1 LTGIDVDTDAIKTDM
16 AAIEVLITAGNGK
29 LDEIEGAVETLETC
43 VKTEDLAHSS
53 GDKGFMI
60 MGVRNSDNTSGANFG
75 TQDGDYCPFSIDDDG
90 GVRVHTNDAAME
102 TATIHNAS
110 ISGSAGEGTSSVFTK
125 PRGIKDIGFAIT
137 ASANVSYSAFIEFSA
152 DNSTFFQDTNL
163 NFSNQLNCKGTIT
176 TATASWKY
184 YRVRIINNHTGSQ
197 TFVVKISY

>member
-1 LTGIDVDTDAIKTDM
+1 M
-16 AAIEVLITAGNGK
+16 NSLITANHTDLEHISDN
-29 LDEIEGAVETLETC
+29 LDTLETTLTAIEGT

-75 TQDGDYCPFSIDDDG
+75 TQNGDYCPFSIDDDG
-90 GVRVHTNDAAME
+90 GVRVHTNDAAMV

-110 ISGSAGEGTSSVFTK
+110 ISGSAGEGTSTVFTK
-125 PRGIKDIGFAIT
+125 PRGIKDIGFAIVAAT
-137 ASANVSYSAFIEFSA
+137 NASYSAFIEFSA

-163 NFSNQLNCKGTIT
+163 NFGNQLTAKGTIT
-176 TATASWKY
+176 TSTASWKY
-184 YRVRIINNHTGSQ
+184 YRVRIVNNHNTAQ